1 MSAPLLSVEG
11 LQVRF
16 AGLTALSDASL
27 QVDASEIV
35 AVIGPNGAGKTT
47 LFNAISGFVVPSA
60 GRVVFRGEEIQGRTP
75 HAIAQRGIRRTF
87 QNNGLFGSLS
97 VMENVLTGLHTRTR
111 SGFLGLLLGLPR
123 ADTAERTLMGEA
135 QDLLESLEIGHIA
148 DRRVADLSGGQQ
160 RIVEIARAIA
170 AKPPL
175 ILLDEPA
182 VGLSPSSRAA
192 LSETVRRLARREG
205 IGILL
210 IEHAVD
216 MVMDLS
222 DRVVV
227 MSSGAKIAEGTPDA
241 VRRDPAV
248 LAAYLGRH

>member
-1 MSAPLLSVEG
+1 M
-11 LQVRF
+11 
-16 AGLTALSDASL
+16 
-27 QVDASEIV
+27 
-35 AVIGPNGAGKTT
+35 
-47 LFNAISGFVVPSA
+47 
-60 GRVVFRGEEIQGRTP
+60 
-75 HAIAQRGIRRTF
+75 RRTF
-87 QNNGLFGSLS
+87 QNNGLFGSLT
-97 VMENVLTGLHTRTR
+97 VMENVLTGLHTRAR
-111 SGFLGLLLGLPR
+111 SSFLGLLFGLPR
-123 ADTAERTLMGEA
+123 ADAAERALMAEA
-135 QDLLESLEIGHIA
+135 QELLDSLEIGPYRGA
-148 DRRVADLSGGQQ
+148 TAC
-160 RIVEIARAIA
+160 RICRAGSSASSRSPRAIA

-192 LSETVRRLARREG
+192 LSETVRRLAKREG

-227 MSSGAKIAEGTPDA
+227 MSSGTKIAEGTPEA